1 VLRRDELLTMA
12 LRTEELPIAC
22 VEGWSTSQRWTGVR
36 LRELAELVGG
46 ADAQAVFVE
55 SLQRGGAFSTMTLTG
70 KQIRAE
76 KTLLALKVNGVDL
89 SLDHGFPA
97 RMIIPAAPGV
107 RNTKWVSRLTF
118 RSEA

>member
-1 VLRRDELLTMA
+1 MA
-12 LRTEELPIAC
+12 MVSEELPIAC
-22 VEGWSTSQRWTGVR
+22 VEGWSTVQRWTGVR

-46 ADAQAVFVE
+46 RDAESVFVE
-55 SLQRGGAFSTMTLTG
+55 SLQRGGGFSTMSLTG
-70 KQIRAE
+70 KQIRAP

-107 RNTKWVSRLTF
+107 RNTKWVEKLTF
-118 RSEA
+118 RAPA